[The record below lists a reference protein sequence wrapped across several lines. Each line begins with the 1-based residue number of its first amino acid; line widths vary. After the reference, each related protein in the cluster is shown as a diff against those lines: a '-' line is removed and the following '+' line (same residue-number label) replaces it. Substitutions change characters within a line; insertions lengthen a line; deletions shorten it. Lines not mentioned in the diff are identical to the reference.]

1 VTSTGGLT
9 LKFSSKT
16 FKNRN
21 YEIKS
26 ELNSFGN
33 VVIVR
38 ELDGVSQKSQVYV
51 DVNKVV
57 NLVSVLKNFVFL
69 H

>member
-1 VTSTGGLT
+1 MLTGGLT

-16 FKNRN
+16 FKNCN
-21 YEIKS
+21 FEIKS

-33 VVIVR
+33 VIIVR
-38 ELDGVSQKSQVYV
+38 ELNSVSQKSQVYV

-57 NLVSVLKNFVFL
+57 NLVSVL
-69 H
+69 